1 MARKMKAADTL
12 LNFSEFGLRKIEN
25 SFLKYWDE
33 ICLIV
38 SWHVLVIFLPLS
50 VKSKDSFC
58 ISSSLRLPSQP
69 CEDRTFSAG
78 GV

>member
-38 SWHVLVIFLPLS
+38 SWQVLVIFLPLS
-50 VKSKDSFC
+50 VKK
-58 ISSSLRLPSQP
+58 
-69 CEDRTFSAG
+69 
-78 GV
+78 